1 MGKHWRVSSVFAVCN
16 ESDGIALAQLSV
28 PRDCGFK
35 TFPAQGGKHR
45 EPLYGGDGMFRDAF
59 FLMLLI

>member
-1 MGKHWRVSSVFAVCN
+1 M
-16 ESDGIALAQLSV
+16 ALAQLSG